1 MRSIALVTDSSAA
14 LPAAT
19 LEQLKAEGRFSLVE
33 LPVTVGDRALNDLP
47 TDQIDAAI
55 ALAHVQGEQVL
66 TSGVAPGTLVDA
78 YEHLAAQGYTAII
91 SVHLSGELS
100 GTCDA
105 ARLAAQLVDVPVVV
119 VDSLNL
125 AMGLGEPVL
134 RLHRLLAREQDLEQA
149 TAVAEELCASVELFF
164 FIPTLDALKRG
175 GRVSPALAMVGQM
188 FQIRPVATV
197 LDGKLH
203 YVERPRTTSKAIERL
218 AALTEQASSERAG
231 ELPLDVPLKDREA
244 ANLLRRQGQVVAIH
258 YSGNE
263 EQAREFQK
271 NLGSIASRAV
281 LTPLPPVLSAHAGL
295 GALAAVIF

>member
-19 LEQLKAEGRFSLVE
+19 LEQLKAEGGFSLVE

-271 NLGSIASRAV
+271 TLGSIASGAV

>member
-19 LEQLKAEGRFSLVE
+19 LEQLKTEGGFSLVE
-33 LPVTVGDRALNDLP
+33 LPVTVGNRALNDLP

-263 EQAREFQK
+263 EQAREFKQT
-271 NLGSIASRAV
+271 LGSIASGAV

>member
-19 LEQLKAEGRFSLVE
+19 LEQLKAEGGFSLVE

-203 YVERPRTTSKAIERL
+203 YVERPRTTAKAIERL

-271 NLGSIASRAV
+271 TLGSIASGAV

>member
-19 LEQLKAEGRFSLVE
+19 LEQLKAEGGFSLVE

-55 ALAHVQGEQVL
+55 ALAHIQGEQVL

-271 NLGSIASRAV
+271 TLGSIASGAV

>member
-19 LEQLKAEGRFSLVE
+19 LEQLKAEGGFSLVE

-78 YEHLAAQGYTAII
+78 YEQLAAQGYSAII

-105 ARLAAQLVDVPVVV
+105 ARLAAQLVDVPVAV

-149 TAVAEELCASVELFF
+149 TAVAEELCASTELFF

-203 YVERPRTTSKAIERL
+203 YVERPRTTAKAIERL

-231 ELPLDVPLKDREA
+231 ELPLDVPLKDRES

-271 NLGSIASRAV
+271 ALGPIASGAV

>member
-19 LEQLKAEGRFSLVE
+19 LEQLKAEGGFSLVE
-33 LPVTVGDRALNDLP
+33 LPVTMGGRALNDLP
-47 TDQIDAAI
+47 ADQIDAAI
-55 ALAHVQGEQVL
+55 ALAHAQGEQVL

-78 YEHLAAQGYTAII
+78 YEQLVAQGYSAII

-134 RLHRLLAREQDLEQA
+134 RLHHLLAHEQDLEQA
-149 TAVAEELCASVELFF
+149 TALAEELCASTELFF

-203 YVERPRTTSKAIERL
+203 YVERPRTTAKAIERL
-218 AALTEQASSERAG
+218 AALAEQASAERAG
-231 ELPLDVPLKDREA
+231 ELPLDVPLKDREST
-244 ANLLRRQGQVVAIH
+244 NLLRRQGQVVAIH

-263 EQAREFQK
+263 EQAREFKQT
-271 NLGSIASRAV
+271 LGSIASGAV